1 MEIKELENKIV
12 EAIKSDKGLL
22 QRFIKA
28 PVKTAEEV
36 LNVDLPDEQVKA
48 ALNGAMERLGDIGET
63 IGEAAGGLV
72 DKVKGLFDGK

>member
-28 PVKTAEEV
+28 PVKTAE
-36 LNVDLPDEQVKA
+36 
-48 ALNGAMERLGDIGET
+48 
-63 IGEAAGGLV
+63 
-72 DKVKGLFDGK
+72 

>member
-1 MEIKELENKIV
+1 M
-12 EAIKSDKGLL
+12 
-22 QRFIKA
+22 
-28 PVKTAEEV
+28 

-48 ALNGAMERLGDIGET
+48 ALNGAMDRLGDIGET